1 MPAEPAKHVRQKLRF
16 AATQRGSLGRAIGLC
31 LLATLVSMETVH
43 ADETR
48 TATVGM
54 SDRIEQLVLP
64 GSELEVKPRDDDRI
78 PIVIRIT
85 GSFPHG
91 TEHRYDIVYYGL
103 EPGKFDL
110 TDYLKRKDG
119 SSTEGL
125 PEVVVEIKPV
135 LAPGQIRPNRLQ
147 SKSAPF
153 LGGYRILLLVAAIV
167 WVVGLIALLFVGR
180 GNKPAA
186 DDADQPP
193 LTLADRLRPSIE
205 DAIAGKLTQSQQA
218 ELERLLLAF
227 WRKRLNL
234 EEMKAAEA
242 IGVLRDH
249 EEAGGLL
256 RQLELWLHRPDH
268 DDSVNV
274 ADLLKPYQDIP
285 ADALPA

>member
-1 MPAEPAKHVRQKLRF
+1 MPAEPAKHVRRKFRF
-16 AATQRGSLGRAIGLC
+16 AATQRGALGRAIGLC
-31 LLATLVSMETVH
+31 LLMTLASMQTVH
-43 ADETR
+43 AEEAR

-91 TEHRYDIVYYGL
+91 TDYRYDIVYYGL

-119 SSTEGL
+119 SSTDDL
-125 PEVVVEIKPV
+125 PEIVVEIKPV
-135 LAPGQIRPNRLQ
+135 LAPGQIRPNPLQ
-147 SKSAPF
+147 SKSAPL
-153 LGGYRILLLVAAIV
+153 LGGYRVLLLVAAIV

-180 GNKPAA
+180 GKKSA
-186 DDADQPP
+186 DDDTDRPP

-234 EEMKAAEA
+234 EKMKAAEA
-242 IGVLRDH
+242 IAVLREH

-268 DDSVNV
+268 DESINV
-274 ADLLKPYQDIP
+274 ADLLRPYQDIP
-285 ADALPA
+285 ADALPT